1 MNPVYEYIVAVLIAI
16 LMLGYTYYSI
26 TTLSSNQLQL
36 VEEEQLDVVA
46 SRLFDKILLTQGY
59 PEDWGS
65 NIYVNNTSLKDFGL
79 ALLHGKMYD
88 LDVDKVMRMFT
99 GASEIINPLYI
110 NTTTF
115 GTLTGLYDSG
125 SGYWKYGFR
134 FYLKT
139 ALNITIEKA
148 DTKTPTEKF
157 RVNVKNFM
165 GKNAPNAEVKGTY
178 IVIYVVKQGNE
189 QYFDYSYVTVNN
201 MTNWLGE
208 TMLDFKNNM
217 PQVPQGISEY
227 AYCLVASVNY
237 YGLQSQHSYVANTIP
252 TLGLTIQGKYLIAN
266 FTQVEDI
273 ARGAHHLELTAF
285 ELTSSLTMI
294 LNPAIDVTNGEAGKI
309 VNYGGKNYRVYEL
322 ENEPSQD
329 VIIVGLLVKKQ
340 GKWGLV
346 FASRPRTPVAV
357 DYMSLGIKSA
367 GINTVT
373 LSRIV
378 RIGTNSYY
386 AELTLWRMSE

>member
-1 MNPVYEYIVAVLIAI
+1 MSPTYEYIVAVLITI
-16 LMLGYTYYSI
+16 LMLGYTYYSV

-46 SRLFDKILLTQGY
+46 SRLFDKILLTKGY

-65 NIYVNNTSLKDFGL
+65 NLYVNNTSLKDFGL
-79 ALLHGKMYD
+79 ALQHGKMYD
-88 LDVDKVMRMFT
+88 LDVDKVMRIYP
-99 GASEIINPLYI
+99 GVSEIINPLYL

-115 GTLTGLYDSG
+115 GTITGLYDAKK
-125 SGYWKYGFR
+125 GYWKYGFR
-134 FYLKT
+134 FLLKT
-139 ALNITIEKA
+139 ALNITIDKA
-148 DTKTPTEKF
+148 DTKSPTEKF
-157 RVNVKNFM
+157 KVTVKNYM

-178 IVIYVVKQGNE
+178 IAIYVVNNE
-189 QYFDYSYVTVNN
+189 YFDYAYVIINN
-201 MTNWLGE
+201 MTDWMGQA
-208 TMLDFKNNM
+208 MLDFKNNM
-217 PQVPQGISEY
+217 PQIPQGISEY
-227 AYCLVASVNY
+227 AYCLVVSVNY

-252 TLGLTIQGKYLIAN
+252 TLGLSIQGKYLIAN

-273 ARGAHHLELTAF
+273 ARGAHHLELTAL
-285 ELTSSLTMI
+285 ELTSSLNI
-294 LNPAIDVTNGEAGKI
+294 IINPALDVTNGEAGKI

-322 ENEPSQD
+322 ANSPSQD
-329 VIIVGLLVKKQ
+329 VIFVGLLVKKQ

-346 FASRPRTPVAV
+346 FATRPRTPVAV
-357 DYMSLGIKSA
+357 DYMSMGLKSA

>member
-1 MNPVYEYIVAVLIAI
+1 MSPTYEYIVAILISI

-36 VEEEQLDVVA
+36 VEKEQLDVVA
-46 SRLFDKILLTQGY
+46 SRLFDKILLTRGF

-65 NIYVNNTSLKDFGL
+65 NIRVNNTSLRDFGL
-79 ALLHGKMYD
+79 ALTHGKMYD
-88 LDVDKVMRMFT
+88 LDVDKVMRIFSGT
-99 GASEIINPLYI
+99 REIINPLYI

-115 GTLTGLYDSG
+115 GILTGLYDMEK
-125 SGYWKYGFR
+125 GYWKYGFR

-148 DTKTPTEKF
+148 DTKSPTEKF
-157 RVNVKNFM
+157 KISVKNFM
-165 GKNAPNAEVKGTY
+165 GKNAPNADVRGTY
-178 IVIYVVKQGNE
+178 IAMYVVRQGNV
-189 QYFDYSYVTVNN
+189 QYFDYSYVTIYN
-201 MTNWLGE
+201 MTDWMGQ
-208 TMLDFKNNM
+208 TMLDFKANM
-217 PQVPQGISEY
+217 PQVPRGISEY
-227 AYCLVASVNY
+227 AYYLVVSVNY
-237 YGLQSQHSYVANTIP
+237 YGLQSQQSYVANTIP
-252 TLGLTIQGKYLIAN
+252 TLGLTIEGKYLIAN

-285 ELTSSLTMI
+285 ELTSSLNMI
-294 LNPAIDVTNGEAGKI
+294 LNPVIDVTNGEAGKI
-309 VNYGGKNYRVYEL
+309 INYGGKNYRVYEL
-322 ENEPSQD
+322 KNEPSQD
-329 VIIVGLLVKKQ
+329 VIFVGLLVKKQ
-340 GKWGLV
+340 GQWGIV

-357 DYMSLGIKSA
+357 NYMSLGIESA

>member
-1 MNPVYEYIVAVLIAI
+1 MSPTYEYIVAILISI
-16 LMLGYTYYSI
+16 LMLGYTYYSV

-46 SRLFDKILLTQGY
+46 SRLFDKILLTRGF

-79 ALLHGKMYD
+79 AFQHGKMYD
-88 LDVDKVMRMFT
+88 LDVDKVMRMFS

-115 GTLTGLYDSG
+115 GALTGLYDVEK
-125 SGYWKYGFR
+125 GYWKYGFR

-148 DTKTPTEKF
+148 DTKSPTEKF
-157 RVNVKNFM
+157 KINVKNFM

-178 IVIYVVKQGNE
+178 IAIYVAKQGNV
-189 QYFDYSYVTVNN
+189 QYFDYSYVTIYN
-201 MTNWLGE
+201 MTDWRGQ

-217 PQVPQGISEY
+217 PQVPRGISEY
-227 AYCLVASVNY
+227 AYCLVVTVNY
-237 YGLQSQHSYVANTIP
+237 YGLQSQQSFVANTIP
-252 TLGLTIQGKYLIAN
+252 TLGLAIEGKYLIAN

-285 ELTSSLTMI
+285 ELTSSLNII
-294 LNPAIDVTNGEAGKI
+294 LNPAIDVTSGEVGKV

-329 VIIVGLLVKKQ
+329 VIFVGLLVKKQ
-340 GKWGLV
+340 GKWGIV

-357 DYMSLGIKSA
+357 DYMSLGLESA